1 MSDLG
6 CWNPPSLELAKS
18 LMELLMSAVEP
29 NTGIH
34 TCTHTQTY
42 GVEGAGLHVAHPV
55 EIESKNFLESFHT
68 NTS

>member
-1 MSDLG
+1 MSAPG
-6 CWNPPSLELAKS
+6 CWSPPSLELAKS
-18 LMELLMSAVEP
+18 PMELLMSAVEP

-55 EIESKNFLESFHT
+55 ETESKNFLESFHT